1 MPYIK
6 KDSYNLYY
14 EYEYKSQN
22 TLVFIHGLG
31 ANINQIKNTYYN
43 TGNNSLLLID
53 MEGHGKSE
61 VDLNNYNFSSFSDD
75 IKYILD
81 YLNIKKIAL
90 AGISMGSATA
100 INFTL
105 KYPEYVNKLI
115 LIRNAWT
122 NKSMHPE
129 FVELY
134 DIVAE
139 ALKAKNI
146 QILASS
152 EQFIKL
158 KSKSNQ
164 ATTSLVNYFNDSASL
179 KCYQKFNILPK
190 SQPFSE
196 LKDLNKI
203 KIDTLIVS
211 NHNDPIHP
219 YEYGEIISE
228 NINNSKF
235 IEITSKDIDKN
246 KHIAELNLNINK
258 FLIDGN

>member
-75 IKYILD
+75 IKYVLD
-81 YLNIKKIAL
+81 HLKITKIAL
-90 AGISMGSATA
+90 A

-115 LIRNAWT
+115 LIRNAWI
-122 NKSMHPE
+122 NKPMQHE

-139 ALKAKNI
+139 SLKTNNI
-146 QILASS
+146 QLLVSS
-152 EQFIKL
+152 DPFLNL

-164 ATTSLVNYFNDSASL
+164 ASTSLVNYFNDSASL
-179 KCYQKFNILPK
+179 KYYQKFNLLPK

-219 YEYGEIISE
+219 YNYGEIILK

-258 FLIDGN
+258 FLR